1 MGSPTSVTTEEPGPR
16 RKGAT
21 SCSRGTSKGDIDG
34 VQAAYS
40 DEEPPSRGPW
50 PSEVPPS
57 GLLPGMLGK
66 MGDRANNR
74 ATPERSHGW
83 QKTGYYTLRTALR
96 VVWEGCLD

>member
-1 MGSPTSVTTEEPGPR
+1 MGSPTSATTEEPGPR

-57 GLLPGMLGK
+57 GLLPGMLERVMNLGK
-66 MGDRANNR
+66 NR
-74 ATPERSHGW
+74 IEMRIPRSTW
-83 QKTGYYTLRTALR
+83 FLRDLR
-96 VVWEGCLD
+96 FPHT

>member
-1 MGSPTSVTTEEPGPR
+1 MGSPTSATTEEPWPR

-50 PSEVPPS
+50 PSEVPPT
-57 GLLPGMLGK
+57 GLLPGMLGE
-66 MGDRANNR
+66 MAFCYGACWRHY
-74 ATPERSHGW
+74 RSA
-83 QKTGYYTLRTALR
+83 RR
-96 VVWEGCLD
+96 